1 MIYYAELRYRDYDK
15 ERQQVIDLP
24 MQCFTQEQVAEIIGI
39 DQATIS
45 RVTTE
50 LMQNGHP
57 YTLPAAY
64 FAPKKVF
71 NSPQNF
77 VRAFLRKANSGKF
90 FCC

>member
-24 MQCFTQEQVAEIIGI
+24 MQCFTQEQIAEIIGI

-64 FAPKKVF
+64 LPPKGFQQSPEFRSRFFAEGE
-71 NSPQNF
+71 
-77 VRAFLRKANSGKF
+77 LW
-90 FCC
+90 